1 MSETPKRVMI
11 IGSAGSGKSTLARL
25 LAERLSVPAY
35 HMDREVYWLPG
46 WVERGNEDQM
56 TQVERIAA
64 LDEWV
69 FEGNKSSTFHIR
81 EARADL
87 LIWLDVPLWKR
98 LWRVTRRA
106 IMQNGQTRA
115 DMAEGCPERLSML
128 PGFWW
133 FILSTAAKSQGKQR
147 QFFETSDLPKS
158 RLRTLRDVQ
167 SFMERFSA

>member
-1 MSETPKRVMI
+1 MTNQPKRVMI

-35 HMDREVYWLPG
+35 HMDREVFWLPG
-46 WVERGNEDQM
+46 WVEREHDDQVA
-56 TQVERIAA
+56 QIERIAA

-69 FEGNKSSTFHIR
+69 FEGNKSSTFSIR

-106 IMQNGQTRA
+106 IVQNGQTRD
-115 DMAEGCPERLSML
+115 DMAGGCNERLTML

-133 FILSTAAKSQGKQR
+133 FVLSTAASSRRKQ
-147 QFFETSDLPKS
+147 QAFFEKTDLPKS
-158 RLRTLRDVQ
+158 RLSTLQDVETLLE
-167 SFMERFSA
+167 SYRA